1 MRIGII
7 GTGNIG
13 KTLARKLS
21 AGGHTV
27 TVANSRGPETIDA
40 EALQFGARAATSS
53 DAVKGADVV
62 ILSIPFARIPML
74 ANLLAYEVPGD
85 AVVIDTSNYYPH
97 RDGKI
102 DAIERGQV
110 ESLWVAEQLGRP
122 IVKAWNAVLAA
133 TLQEK
138 GVPAGTPGR
147 TAIPVAADSDEAK
160 RVGMKLVDET
170 GFDPFDAGS
179 LADSWRIQPGQPAY
193 CTELKVEEMG
203 PALAAADRTE
213 APKRRD
219 LIIERLTAS
228 GGAVSGDDILELN
241 RTLTR

>member
-1 MRIGII
+1 MQIRII
-7 GTGNIG
+7 GAGNIG

-27 TVANSRGPETIDA
+27 LVANSRGPETVDA
-40 EALQFGARAATSS
+40 ETLEFGARAATSS

-62 ILSIPFARIPML
+62 ILSIPFARIPTL
-74 ANLLAYEVPGD
+74 ANLLASEVPSE
-85 AVVIDTSNYYPH
+85 VTVIDTSNYYPH

-102 DAIERGQV
+102 DAIEGGQV

-122 IVKAWNAVLAA
+122 IMKAWNAVLAG
-133 TLQEK
+133 TFLEK

-147 TAIPVAADSDEAK
+147 IAIPIAADSDEAK
-160 RVGMKLVDET
+160 RVGMKLMNES

-179 LADSWRIQPGQPAY
+179 LADSWRQQPGQPAY
-193 CTELKVEEMG
+193 CTQLTVEELG
-203 PALAAADRTE
+203 AALAAANRTE

-219 LIIERLTAS
+219 MVLERLAAS
-228 GGAVSGDDILELN
+228 GEPFSREYILKLN
-241 RTLTR
+241 RTLFR

>member
-40 EALQFGARAATSS
+40 EALEFGARAATSS

-62 ILSIPFARIPML
+62 ILSIPFARIPTL
-74 ANLLAYEVPGD
+74 ANLLASEVPGE

-122 IVKAWNAVLAA
+122 IVKAWNAVLAG
-133 TLQEK
+133 TFQEK

-147 TAIPVAADSDEAK
+147 IAIPVAADSDEAK

-179 LADSWRIQPGQPAY
+179 LADSWRISRGSPPTAPNSRSRRWAGVGGGGPHRGP
-193 CTELKVEEMG
+193 EEEG
-203 PALAAADRTE
+203 PDRWGDRE
-213 APKRRD
+213 PHSRPPEPRY
-219 LIIERLTAS
+219 
-228 GGAVSGDDILELN
+228 AVSGDDIP
-241 RTLTR
+241 

>member
-7 GTGNIG
+7 GSGNIG
-13 KTLARKLS
+13 KTLARKFS
-21 AGGHTV
+21 AGGHNV
-27 TVANSRGPETIDA
+27 LVANSRGPETIDA
-40 EALQFGARAATSS
+40 ETLEFGARAATSS
-53 DAVKGADVV
+53 EAVNGADVV
-62 ILSIPFARIPML
+62 ILSIPFARIPAL
-74 ANLLAYEVPGD
+74 ANLLASEVPGE

-122 IVKAWNAVLAA
+122 IVKAWNAVLAG
-133 TLQEK
+133 TFQDK
-138 GVPAGTPGR
+138 GVLAGTSGR

-179 LADSWRIQPGQPAY
+179 LADSWRQQPGQPAY

-228 GGAVSGDDILELN
+228 GGPVSGDDILELN